1 MYIMLTGQPP
11 FFNEDNFELFE
22 LIKAGVYDT
31 SSDLWNGISE
41 SGKDLISRLLVV
53 DPAARLKAEEVM
65 NHPWLTADL
74 S

>member
-31 SSDLWNGISE
+31 SSDLWNNISE